1 MIVHPHLTAVLTTLQ
16 DARREMQ
23 QAVDRLDPSRGTLK
37 PAPDRWCAAEVLEHI
52 ALAEGSFSGRVAGA
66 LEAAA
71 LDTAALDIAGTNSV
85 AAASTTDPAPL
96 PEAVRTRLADRSNR
110 RVAPERA
117 QPSGNIDLAAA
128 WTHVDEVEDRLRQ
141 MLAGAASLPLHEIVV
156 EHPTLGSFTVYQF
169 VELMAA
175 HRRRHVAQLHEIAD
189 AIGGATAPA
198 T

>member
-1 MIVHPHLTAVLTTLQ
+1 MVHPHLTAVLMTLQ

-23 QAVDRLDPSRGTLK
+23 HAVDRLDSSRGTLK

-52 ALAEGSFSGRVAGA
+52 ALAEGSFSGRIAAA
-66 LEAAA
+66 LDAAA
-71 LDTAALDIAGTNSV
+71 LDTARTSSV
-85 AAASTTDPAPL
+85 TPASTTASTTTPAPL

-117 QPSGNIDLAAA
+117 QPAGDIDVATA
-128 WTHVDEVEDRLRQ
+128 WTRVDEVEDRLRQ
-141 MLAGAASLPLHEIVV
+141 MLAEAQGLPLHEVIV

-189 AIGGATAPA
+189 AVGGATTPA

>member
-52 ALAEGSFSGRVAGA
+52 ALAEGSFSGRI
-66 LEAAA
+66 AAA
-71 LDTAALDIAGTNSV
+71 LDTAALDTARTNSV

-117 QPSGNIDLAAA
+117 QPAGNIDVAAA
-128 WTHVDEVEDRLRQ
+128 WTHVDAVEERLRR
-141 MLAGAASLPLHEIVV
+141 MLAEAASLPLHEIVV

-189 AIGGATAPA
+189 AVGGAAAPA
-198 T
+198 R